1 MILDSNLKPWLL
13 EVNQSPSFKTESGLD
28 SRIKSKLVRDT
39 LTLLNLSYKRR
50 MHCITTIKQEMKKRM
65 LTGKKTKFTPE
76 EKEERIKM
84 KQSERDEYE
93 RNNLNGFRLIYPCE

>member
-1 MILDSNLKPWLL
+1 
-13 EVNQSPSFKTESGLD
+13 
-28 SRIKSKLVRDT
+28 
-39 LTLLNLSYKRR
+39 